1 MTFKGINNQ
10 TVELEITNYQF
21 PEIADDDWDSN
32 WLNIYLKVNS
42 TFGNWQI
49 VDPMLTTFEV
59 KGLINWLDNL
69 SNNILPEYTGI
80 GFLEPYI
87 SFELMDSVDSETK
100 TIRIEFYYIFPM
112 ESAGDDKKCFVDFIA
127 DNNEIK
133 CIVVDLKKELEK
145 YPIRNRAQRV
155 LSPKKGFLGATNFL
169 DPNK

>member
-21 PEIADDDWDSN
+21 PEIADDDYDSN

-87 SFELMDSVDSETK
+87 SFELISFLPIALFIISY
-100 TIRIEFYYIFPM
+100 TIFH
-112 ESAGDDKKCFVDFIA
+112 
-127 DNNEIK
+127 
-133 CIVVDLKKELEK
+133 
-145 YPIRNRAQRV
+145 
-155 LSPKKGFLGATNFL
+155 FL
-169 DPNK
+169 